1 MVNVPTVLNKLNT
14 KVDELDVAKLK
25 TIPIDLK
32 KITIKEIVK
41 KHRFQHSKFKSK
53 LFRKENWN
61 LI

>member
-32 KITIKEIVK
+32 K
-41 KHRFQHSKFKSK
+41 
-53 LFRKENWN
+53 
-61 LI
+61 